1 MLTFELLIIA
11 GLILLNGF
19 FAMAEMALV
28 SAKRARL
35 QSRAQQGS
43 RGARTA
49 LALLEDPS
57 GLLSAVQ
64 VGITLI
70 GIFTGVYSGAALAE
84 PLIEWVRTF
93 PVDVPYDREIAFT
106 LVVLLV
112 TYGSLV
118 FGELVPKRVA
128 LTHAETIAIFVA
140 PIMRV
145 FARALS
151 PLVWLLRISTEAIVR
166 LLPVTA
172 APAASVTEDEL
183 RALVAEGT
191 KSGVFHAKERRM
203 IEGALA
209 LADRPVTAIM
219 VPRQDV
225 IWLDLDESLEALWQQ
240 ASDSGHA
247 RFLVARGD
255 LESLVGMITLARLSE
270 ALRRGRLDETTDIEP
285 PLHVPDSLTVLQLL
299 EQFQNSPVHLAV
311 VTDEY
316 GAIEGVATPAD
327 ILRMIAGEWPDVG
340 SRERAELQR
349 RADGSWLVD
358 GHLSIDDLQRELD
371 RNDMLNPD
379 DYHTVAGFA
388 LAKLG
393 RVPRAGDTFT
403 WRDLRVEV
411 IDMDGTRIDK
421 LLVSVQPGR
430 RSADGGDDDGF
441 DGG

>member
-1 MLTFELLIIA
+1 MLTFEILIIA

-35 QSRAQQGS
+35 QSRAARGS
-43 RGARTA
+43 RGARMA

-84 PLIEWVRTF
+84 PLVEWVRTL

-106 LVVLLV
+106 LVVLIV

-151 PLVWLLRISTEAIVR
+151 PLVWLLRFSTEAIVR

-183 RALVAEGT
+183 RALLTEGT
-191 KSGVFHAKERRM
+191 KSGVFHAKERRL

-209 LADRPVTAIM
+209 LADRSVTAIM

-225 IWLDLDESLEALWQQ
+225 IWLDLDEPLEALWRQ

-255 LESLVGMITLARLSE
+255 LESLAGMITLARLSE
-270 ALRRGRLDETTDIEP
+270 ALRRGQLDEAADIEP

-299 EQFQNSPVHLAV
+299 DQFQNSPVHLAV

-316 GAIEGVATPAD
+316 GAIEGVVTPAD

-349 RADGSWLVD
+349 REDGSWLVD
-358 GHLSIDDLQRELD
+358 GHLAIDDLQRELE
-371 RNDMLNPD
+371 RHDMTHPS

-403 WRDLRVEV
+403 WRDLRVEI

-421 LLVSVQPGR
+421 LLVAVVPAR
-430 RSADGGDDDGF
+430 ASAGGDNASELDGG
-441 DGG
+441 

>member
-1 MLTFELLIIA
+1 MLTFEFLIIA
-11 GLILLNGF
+11 GLVLLNGF

-35 QSRAQQGS
+35 QARAQQGS
-43 RGARTA
+43 RGARMA

-106 LVVLLV
+106 LVVLIV
-112 TYGSLV
+112 TYASLV
-118 FGELVPKRVA
+118 FGELVPKRIA
-128 LTHAETIAIFVA
+128 LSHAESLAIFVA

-225 IWLDLDESLEALWQQ
+225 IWLDLDESLEALWRQ

-270 ALRRGRLDETTDIEP
+270 ALRRGRLDEATDIEP

-327 ILRMIAGEWPDVG
+327 ILRMIAGEWPDVA

-371 RNDMLNPD
+371 RTDMLNPD

-403 WRDLRVEV
+403 WRDLRVEI
-411 IDMDGTRIDK
+411 IDMDGARIDK

-430 RSADGGDDDGF
+430 RSADGSDDDGF

>member
-441 DGG
+441 DSG

>member
-1 MLTFELLIIA
+1 MLWLELTIIA

-28 SAKRARL
+28 SARRARL
-35 QSRAQQGS
+35 QARADRGS
-43 RGARTA
+43 RGARAA
-49 LALLEDPS
+49 LALLADPS

-84 PLIEWVRTF
+84 PLVAWVRTL

-106 LVVLLV
+106 LVVLAV
-112 TYGSLV
+112 TYASLI

-128 LTHAETIAIFVA
+128 LTHAESIASFVA
-140 PIMRV
+140 PFMQL

-151 PLVWLLRISTEAIVR
+151 PLVWLLRVSTEAVVRIV
-166 LLPVTA
+166 PVTT
-172 APAASVTEDEL
+172 APQASVTEDEL
-183 RALVAEGT
+183 RALLAEGT
-191 KSGVFHAKERRM
+191 RSGIFHVKERRL

-209 LADRPVTAIM
+209 LADRRVTSIM

-225 IWLDLDESLEALWQQ
+225 IWLDLDEPLEQLWRE

-247 RFLVARGD
+247 RFLIARGE
-255 LESLVGMITLARLSE
+255 LEALVGMITLARLSE
-270 ALRRGRLDETTDIEP
+270 ALRRGHLDETQDIEP

-299 EQFQNSPVHLAV
+299 DQFQKSPTHLAV

-316 GAIEGVATPAD
+316 GAIEGVVTPAD

-340 SRERAELQR
+340 SRERAEAQR
-349 RADGSWLVD
+349 RDDGSWLVD
-358 GHLSIDDLQRELD
+358 GHLSVDDLQRELGRD
-371 RNDMLNPD
+371 DMAQPTE
-379 DYHTVAGFA
+379 YHTVAGFA

-393 RVPRAGDTFT
+393 RVPRACDSFR
-403 WRDLRVEV
+403 WRDLRVEIV
-411 IDMDGTRIDK
+411 DMDGARIDK
-421 LLVSVQPGR
+421 LLIAALPVRDSAPGDDHL
-430 RSADGGDDDGF
+430 DGG
-441 DGG
+441 

>member
-430 RSADGGDDDGF
+430 RSADGGDDNGF